1 MINFNFIKF
10 AIQKERKK
18 FNIFCISNKFLIIRN
33 IKKTILIFAVLTPT
47 FFQNELVS
55 AVKSI
60 KLNFEK
66 DTIKWKKID
75 IEKKYKKEIIWEK
88 IENNKDNSLPIKN
101 VIKNQELSKINSED
115 ISSFNRS
122 IVFNNSIV
130 GPDVSWLVPP
140 AFKWNNKYKFDAT
153 VNGHSGRLEKGRNG
167 KNFWGWNSGDA
178 VGNFYYQFLN
188 NKKNSFGLNL
198 GIRSVY
204 SGSA

>member
-1 MINFNFIKF
+1 LINFNFIKF

-18 FNIFCISNKFLIIRN
+18 LNIFCISNNFSIIRN
-33 IKKTILIFAVLTPT
+33 IKKIILIFSILTPT

-60 KLNFEK
+60 KFDFEK

-75 IEKKYKKEIIWEK
+75 IEKNYKKEIIWEK
-88 IENNKDNSLPIKN
+88 IENNKDNSLPTKN

-140 AFKWNNKYKFDAT
+140 AFKWNNKYKFDA
-153 VNGHSGRLEKGRNG
+153 S
-167 KNFWGWNSGDA
+167 
-178 VGNFYYQFLN
+178 
-188 NKKNSFGLNL
+188 
-198 GIRSVY
+198 
-204 SGSA
+204 